1 MEVLKH
7 FEFYAAKGGGRGD
20 WTAKL
25 YETPTKRPH
34 SIYPRRFKFFAPPVY
49 CLRSHRFA
57 RNFVDTSEEDVC
69 GVTRDNRARFPI
81 NGRRRGEIHRNDRTT
96 NFPLFRRNGEREGR
110 RIVPIMN
117 DNGKISISKNLEIDT
132 TLDTRGRLRICPV
145 NFARGERED
154 GKSSIRFQARNRE
167 KIRDS
172 TSSRNGI

>member
-1 MEVLKH
+1 MNS
-7 FEFYAAKGGGRGD
+7 
-20 WTAKL
+20 T
-25 YETPTKRPH
+25 
-34 SIYPRRFKFFAPPVY
+34 PRREEEEGIGQQSFMKRRQSDRILFTRAVSSFSLRPFIASAPIVSPVI
-49 CLRSHRFA
+49 LLTRPR
-57 RNFVDTSEEDVC
+57 RMC

-132 TLDTRGRLRICPV
+132 TPDTGRRLRICPV
-145 NFARGERED
+145 NFAREGED

>member
-1 MEVLKH
+1 M
-7 FEFYAAKGGGRGD
+7 
-20 WTAKL
+20 
-25 YETPTKRPH
+25 
-34 SIYPRRFKFFAPPVY
+34 
-49 CLRSHRFA
+49 
-57 RNFVDTSEEDVC
+57 C

-81 NGRRRGEIHRNDRTT
+81 NGREEGGNSSKRSNDKLS
-96 NFPLFRRNGEREGR
+96 PLSPQQGEREGR

-132 TLDTRGRLRICPV
+132 TPDTGRRLRICPV
-145 NFARGERED
+145 NFAREGED

>member
-1 MEVLKH
+1 MKH

-81 NGRRRGEIHRNDRTT
+81 NGREEGGNSSKRSNDKLS
-96 NFPLFRRNGEREGR
+96 PLSPQQGEREGR

-132 TLDTRGRLRICPV
+132 TLDTRGRRLRICPV